1 MPTAVL
7 LAAAGSG
14 TRLGAGMPKALAP
27 LSDGRTL
34 LEHGLETVAQVPDVD
49 VVVVL
54 VPPAD
59 QPRAEVTAIVE
70 ECALRLGFTASCVP
84 GGAERADSVAA
95 GLAEVAR
102 RLGAAPASAT
112 PAPDVASA
120 APALGVASATPA
132 PDVASAAASCSLHDD
147 GTHCRHDPHLVLVHD
162 AARPFTPPAVFAA
175 VVEGLASA
183 KAVIPAVPVTDT
195 VKQVSVDANG
205 AETVV
210 GTPSR
215 AMLRAVQTP
224 QGFDLDALLAA
235 HEQVRRDPE
244 LDAAALT
251 DDAMVMEA
259 AGHVVRV
266 VPGHADAF
274 KITTPADLEQAA
286 ALIARRSL
294 S

>member
-70 ECALRLGFTASCVP
+70 ECALRLGLTASCVP

-102 RLGAAPASAT
+102 RLGAAP
-112 PAPDVASA
+112 
-120 APALGVASATPA
+120 ASATPA

>member
-70 ECALRLGFTASCVP
+70 ECALRLGLTASCVP

-102 RLGAAPASAT
+102 RLGVVPASVT
-112 PAPDVASA
+112 S
-120 APALGVASATPA
+120 A
-132 PDVASAAASCSLHDD
+132 PDVASAAASSSLHDD

>member
-1 MPTAVL
+1 MSTAVL

-34 LEHGLETVAQVPDVD
+34 LEHALETVAQVEGVD

-59 QPRAEVTAIVE
+59 APRAQVATIVE
-70 ECALRLGFTASCVP
+70 DCAGRLGLTASCVP

-95 GLAEVAR
+95 GLAEVVR
-102 RLGAAPASAT
+102 LLGAAAPESA
-112 PAPDVASA
+112 A
-120 APALGVASATPA
+120 APAPGPR
-132 PDVASAAASCSLHDD
+132 PDD
-147 GTHCRHDPHLVLVHD
+147 GIPLRPERHLVLVHD
-162 AARPFTPPAVFAA
+162 AARPFVPPSVFTHVLEA
-175 VVEGLASA
+175 LASSA
-183 KAVIPAVPVTDT
+183 AVIPALPVTDT
-195 VKQVSVDANG
+195 VKQVAVDADG

-210 GTPSR
+210 ATPPR
-215 AMLRAVQTP
+215 ATLRAVQTP
-224 QGFDLDALLAA
+224 QGFDLSALLAA

-244 LDAAALT
+244 LDASALT

-259 AGHVVRV
+259 TGHGVRV
-266 VPGHADAF
+266 VPGHAEAF
-274 KITTPADLEQAA
+274 KITTPADLDAA
-286 ALIARRSL
+286 TALIARRSL

>member
-1 MPTAVL
+1 MSTAVL

-27 LSDGRTL
+27 LSDGRSL
-34 LEHGLETVAQVPDVD
+34 LEHSLEAVAQVPGVD

-54 VPPAD
+54 VPPEPA
-59 QPRAEVTAIVE
+59 PRAEVTAIVE
-70 ECALRLGFTASCVP
+70 ECALRLGLAASCVP

-95 GLAEVAR
+95 GLAEVSRVLAAG
-102 RLGAAPASAT
+102 GAASSAPAAGTHPSSPASR
-112 PAPDVASA
+112 P
-120 APALGVASATPA
+120 
-132 PDVASAAASCSLHDD
+132 DD
-147 GTHCRHDPHLVLVHD
+147 GTRLPVDRHLVLVHD
-162 AARPFTPPAVFAA
+162 AARPFAPPAVFAA
-175 VVEGLASA
+175 VVEALGSA
-183 KAVIPAVPVTDT
+183 DAVIPAVPVTDT
-195 VKQVSVDANG
+195 VKQVRVDADG

-215 AMLRAVQTP
+215 STLRAVQTP

-259 AGHVVRV
+259 AGHPVRV

-286 ALIARRSL
+286 SLIARRSL
-294 S
+294 A

>member
-1 MPTAVL
+1 MSTAVL

-59 QPRAEVTAIVE
+59 QPRAQVTAIVE
-70 ECALRLGFTASCVP
+70 ECALRLGLTASCVP

-102 RLGAAPASAT
+102 LLGTTSP
-112 PAPDVASA
+112 
-120 APALGVASATPA
+120 G
-132 PDVASAAASCSLHDD
+132 ASAAAPAPDATSVPPASLPDD
-147 GTHCRHDPHLVLVHD
+147 GTHPRREPHLVLVHD
-162 AARPFTPPAVFAA
+162 AARPFTPPSVFTA
-175 VVEGLASA
+175 VVEALASA
-183 KAVIPAVPVTDT
+183 DAVIPAVPVTDT
-195 VKQVSVDANG
+195 VKQVRVDADG

-215 AMLRAVQTP
+215 ATLRAVQTP

-259 AGHVVRV
+259 AGHAVRV

-274 KITTPADLEQAA
+274 KITTPAHLEQAA

>member
-1 MPTAVL
+1 MSTAVL

-27 LSDGRTL
+27 LSDGRCL
-34 LEHGLETVAQVPDVD
+34 LEHGLEAVAQVPDVD
-49 VVVVL
+49 AVVVL
-54 VPPAD
+54 VPPEPA
-59 QPRAEVTAIVE
+59 PRAEVTAIVE
-70 ECALRLGFTASCVP
+70 ECALRLGLTASCVP

-102 RLGAAPASAT
+102 LLGASTGQADPASRD
-112 PAPDVASA
+112 PLP
-120 APALGVASATPA
+120 
-132 PDVASAAASCSLHDD
+132 DD
-147 GTHCRHDPHLVLVHD
+147 GARLRREPHRVLVHD

-175 VVEGLASA
+175 VVAALAEA
-183 KAVIPAVPVTDT
+183 DAVIPAVPVTDT
-195 VKQVSVDANG
+195 VKQVRVDAEG

-215 AMLRAVQTP
+215 ATLRAVQTP

-235 HEQVRRDPE
+235 HEQVRRDPD

-259 AGHVVRV
+259 AGHAVRV

-274 KITTPADLEQAA
+274 KITTPADLETAA

-294 S
+294 T

>member
-27 LSDGRTL
+27 LADGRTL

-59 QPRAEVTAIVE
+59 QSRAEVTAIVE
-70 ECALRLGFTASCVP
+70 ECALRLGLTASCVP

-102 RLGAAPASAT
+102 LLGAAPASAT
-112 PAPDVASA
+112 PAPDV
-120 APALGVASATPA
+120 T
-132 PDVASAAASCSLHDD
+132 SAAASSCLHDD

>member
-70 ECALRLGFTASCVP
+70 ECALRLGLTASCVP

-102 RLGAAPASAT
+102 LLGAAPASAT

-120 APALGVASATPA
+120 TPA
-132 PDVASAAASCSLHDD
+132 PDVTSAAASSCLHDD
-147 GTHCRHDPHLVLVHD
+147 GTHCRNDPHLVLVHD

>member
-70 ECALRLGFTASCVP
+70 ECALRLGLTASCVP

-102 RLGAAPASAT
+102 RLGAVPASVT
-112 PAPDVASA
+112 S
-120 APALGVASATPA
+120 A
-132 PDVASAAASCSLHDD
+132 PDVASAAASSSLHDD

-286 ALIARRSL
+286 AIIARRSL

>member
-14 TRLGAGMPKALAP
+14 TRLGVGMPKALAP

-54 VPPAD
+54 VPPVD

-70 ECALRLGFTASCVP
+70 ECSLRLGLTASCVP

-102 RLGAAPASAT
+102 LLGAAPASAT

-120 APALGVASATPA
+120 TPA
-132 PDVASAAASCSLHDD
+132 PGVASAAASSSLYDD

>member
-70 ECALRLGFTASCVP
+70 ECALRLGLTASCVP

-102 RLGAAPASAT
+102 RLGAAPASAA
-112 PAPDVASA
+112 PAPD
-120 APALGVASATPA
+120 VASATPA
-132 PDVASAAASCSLHDD
+132 PDVASAAASSSRHDD

-235 HEQVRRDPE
+235 HDQVRRDPE

>member
-14 TRLGAGMPKALAP
+14 TRLGAGMSKALAP
-27 LSDGRTL
+27 LADGRTL

-70 ECALRLGFTASCVP
+70 ECALRLGLTASCVP

-120 APALGVASATPA
+120 TPA
-132 PDVASAAASCSLHDD
+132 PDVASAAASSSLHDD

-175 VVEGLASA
+175 VVAGLASA

>member
-120 APALGVASATPA
+120 AAS
-132 PDVASAAASCSLHDD
+132 SSRHDD

-175 VVEGLASA
+175 VVAGLASA

-224 QGFDLDALLAA
+224 QGFDLYALLAA
-235 HEQVRRDPE
+235 HDQVRRDPE

>member
-1 MPTAVL
+1 MSTAVL

-34 LEHGLETVAQVPDVD
+34 LEHGLETVARLPQVA

-54 VPPAD
+54 VPPEAVA
-59 QPRAEVTAIVE
+59 RAEVTAIVE
-70 ECALRLGFTASCVP
+70 EAALRLGMTASCVP

-102 RLGAAPASAT
+102 LLGATDPGTAAPGTSSPDLLPDDGPRLGA
-112 PAPDVASA
+112 D
-120 APALGVASATPA
+120 
-132 PDVASAAASCSLHDD
+132 
-147 GTHCRHDPHLVLVHD
+147 RHLVLVHD
-162 AARPFTPPAVFAA
+162 AARPFTPPSVFAA
-175 VVEGLASA
+175 VVAALGSA
-183 KAVIPAVPVTDT
+183 DAVIPAAPVTDT
-195 VKQVSVDANG
+195 VKEVRVDADG

-210 GTPSR
+210 RTPSR
-215 AMLRAVQTP
+215 ATLRAVQTP

-259 AGHVVRV
+259 AGHPVRV
-266 VPGHADAF
+266 VRGHADAF
-274 KITTPADLEQAA
+274 KITTPADLETAA

>member
-27 LSDGRTL
+27 LADGRTL

-70 ECALRLGFTASCVP
+70 ECALRLGLTASCVP

-102 RLGAAPASAT
+102 LLGAAPASAT
-112 PAPDVASA
+112 PAPDV
-120 APALGVASATPA
+120 T
-132 PDVASAAASCSLHDD
+132 SAAASSCLHDD
-147 GTHCRHDPHLVLVHD
+147 GTHCRNDPHLVLVHD